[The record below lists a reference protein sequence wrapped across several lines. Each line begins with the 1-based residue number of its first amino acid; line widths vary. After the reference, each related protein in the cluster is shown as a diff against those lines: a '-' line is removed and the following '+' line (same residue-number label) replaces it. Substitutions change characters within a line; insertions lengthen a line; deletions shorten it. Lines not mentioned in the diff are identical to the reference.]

1 MRKSYIDFSRLIR
14 SLGLLQSL
22 LVICFSY
29 ATYFAISTSS
39 QLPLDLHAFRQ
50 SQTALSAYWM
60 NSSPNIFS
68 YYTPIIGAPWSIPFE
83 FPTYQ
88 IIVSLISS
96 TFELPLVQ
104 TGRILSF
111 IFLCLLFFPVRMIVS
126 ALDLDKRVT
135 PVVSMLTLTSS
146 IYLYWSRA
154 FLVETLALLL
164 TLTYIAFMCKYFK
177 VNCYLTWFLT
187 IVFGILAGIT
197 KSTTATSGFV
207 IAFIFLFISVV
218 RYLKH
223 KESKIL
229 DLVSTSLFVIIPV
242 FFSLIWVSFTDQTKS
257 LNVNGQSLTSD
268 ALSRWNFGTLS
279 QRFSSSFWND
289 LILQRTILG
298 SLGAGLGLILLIY
311 YFFSFSGKQ
320 KATEFYIAG
329 IATLLFFSSLV
340 LYSNLHIVHWY
351 YQAGC
356 QIYLFF
362 AMAIVLTKKFHYRGR
377 DLDEFNSIFLVLILA
392 LNLSVFLVLFE
403 KTAHVNFTSSN
414 SLIIKVADH
423 IKIKTRPDENILV
436 YGLDWSS
443 ELAFAS
449 QRKSATLTPW
459 MKGYEKS
466 YRIPSS
472 AFGGVNPGA
481 IVDCIWPVDQ
491 RSIRPTRD
499 ELALTSNKIGLT
511 SYQLIDGVCGVWTKK

>member
-1 MRKSYIDFSRLIR
+1 M
-14 SLGLLQSL
+14 
-22 LVICFSY
+22 
-29 ATYFAISTSS
+29 
-39 QLPLDLHAFRQ
+39 
-50 SQTALSAYWM
+50 
-60 NSSPNIFS
+60 FS
-68 YYTPIIGAPWSIPFE
+68 YYTPVIGAPWSVPFE

-88 IIVSLISS
+88 IIVSLIS
-96 TFELPLVQ
+96 TALELPLVQ

-111 IFLCLLFFPVRMIVS
+111 IFLCLVFFPLRMIVTS
-126 ALDLDKRVT
+126 LDLDKRVT
-135 PVVSMLTLTSS
+135 LIASMLTLTSS

-154 FLVETLALLL
+154 FLIETLALLL
-164 TLTYIAFMCKYFK
+164 TIAYIAFMCKYFK
-177 VNCYLTWFLT
+177 VNSHLAWFLS

-197 KSTTATSGFV
+197 KSTTATSGFIV
-207 IAFIFLFISVV
+207 ALILLFISAFQ
-218 RYLKH
+218 YLKH
-223 KESKIL
+223 KKLSL
-229 DLVSTSLFVIIPV
+229 FNLAFTSLFVIIPV
-242 FFSLIWVSFTDQTKS
+242 FFSLIWVRFTDQTKS
-257 LNVNGQSLTSD
+257 LNLNGQSLTSD

-279 QRFSSSFWND
+279 QRVSSSFWYD

-298 SLGAGLGLILLIY
+298 SLGAGLGFVLLIY
-311 YFFSFSGKQ
+311 YFLSFQGKP
-320 KATEFYIAG
+320 KTKDFYVTG
-329 IATLLFFSSLV
+329 IAIVLFFSSLV

-362 AMAIVLTKKFHYRGR
+362 ALAIVLTKKFHYRRR
-377 DLDEFNSIFLVLILA
+377 DLDDFNSIFLILTLV

-459 MKGYEKS
+459 MKGYEES
-466 YRIPSS
+466 YRTPSS

-491 RSIRPTRD
+491 RSIRPTRV

-511 SYQLIDGVCGVWTKK
+511 NYQLIGGVCGVWTKK